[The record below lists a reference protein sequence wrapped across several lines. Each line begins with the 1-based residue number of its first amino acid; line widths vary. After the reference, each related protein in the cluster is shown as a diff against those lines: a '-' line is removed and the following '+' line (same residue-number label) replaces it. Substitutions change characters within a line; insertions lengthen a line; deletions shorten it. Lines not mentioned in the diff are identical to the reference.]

1 MPVIYMEKAVVNALN
16 ESNIKKL
23 IELSRNKIERYE
35 KLQNYYDG
43 KHDILNTQKGDAT
56 IPNNKLVNNMP
67 KYITDTVTGYS
78 MGNPVSYT
86 SSDDNLLNVLQEI
99 FDYNDEQDEN
109 SELEKKCSI
118 HGHCFE
124 MVYVDQDG
132 WIRFS
137 VIRPD
142 SALFV
147 YETGTHNLLA
157 VIRYMESYDV
167 LHNKTTYYAE
177 FWNDRCC
184 MYFKSNVGGAN
195 FTLTDVVDHYWFD
208 VPFIEYM
215 NNEERNGDFEGIIS
229 LVDAYNLAQSNT
241 ANFFQYNDQAIM
253 TITGLGEVTT
263 DDVKDM
269 KEKQTVI
276 LEDPGEIGWVTKDV
290 NDSALENYKKRLRE
304 DMHLWSS
311 VPNMTD
317 DTLGSQLSG
326 VAISYKM
333 WNFEQMVITK
343 ERKFKKA
350 LQRRLELITN
360 MLNFLGG
367 NYDYKDVEIT
377 FHRNMPQNVSEIAS
391 MISTLRGFLSD
402 ETLMN
407 MLPNIKNAQDEIEK
421 RDEEERKAMST
432 YTSSSYQNLKEDPPV
447 GDINEEDR
455 S

>member
-1 MPVIYMEKAVVNALN
+1 MPVIYMEKEMVSALN
-16 ESNIKKL
+16 EADIKKL
-23 IELSRNKIERYE
+23 IELSSYKISRYQ
-35 KLQNYYDG
+35 KLENYYDG
-43 KHDILNTQKGDAT
+43 RHEILNTHKGDAT

-67 KYITDTVTGYS
+67 KYITDTATGYF
-78 MGNPVSYT
+78 MGNPVSY
-86 SSDDNLLNVLQEI
+86 SSDDDKLLDVLQEI

-118 HGHCFE
+118 CGHCFE
-124 MVYVDQDG
+124 MVFVDQDG

-137 VIRPD
+137 AVRPD
-142 SALFV
+142 SALFI

-157 VIRYMESYDV
+157 VIRYLESFDV

-177 FWNDRCC
+177 FWNESCC
-184 MYFKSNVGGAN
+184 MYFKSQLGASYM
-195 FTLTDVVDHYWFD
+195 LIDVVDHYWQD

-215 NNEERNGDFEGIIS
+215 NNEERNGDFEGILS

-290 NDSALENYKKRLRE
+290 NDAALENYKKRLRE

-317 DTLGSQLSG
+317 DALGSQLSG

-350 LQRRLELITN
+350 LQRRLELITG

-367 NYDYKDVEIT
+367 SYDYKDVDIT

-391 MISTLRGFLSD
+391 MISMLRGFLSD

-407 MLPNIKNAQDEIEK
+407 MLPNVKNAQDEIDK
-421 RDEEERKAMST
+421 RDEEEQKAMVSFA
-432 YTSSSYQNLKEDPPV
+432 TSSYKNLKEDPPAEALN
-447 GDINEEDR
+447 DED
-455 S
+455 